1 MHWSPS
7 SSVDLS
13 HVDEVLYLAN
23 VGDSR
28 AVLSRKGGSS
38 VIQLTVDHKPGSES
52 ESVRILAHNGT
63 IYRVANLKNEPDPQ
77 MVIAMNSQEVLRL
90 ASLTQEPMVLYAGPI
105 RVRPGGLSVSR
116 TIGDIEAKSIKY
128 GGKSGV
134 VIPTPEVHSHRISTG
149 DEFLIMASDGIF
161 DGLSNEELVR
171 SVYQSVKAEASLLV
185 LPANQ
190 DDLKAAYE
198 TVLDAVVQA
207 LMRDSLLGKSEDN
220 ITVIMII
227 FPDFLEHIK
236 HSFRVS
242 L

>member
-1 MHWSPS
+1 M
-7 SSVDLS
+7 SVNLSDL
-13 HVDEVLYLAN
+13 DDILYLAN

-38 VIQLTVDHKPGSES
+38 IIQLTVDHKPGSES

-63 IYRVANLKNEPDPQ
+63 IYRVANLRNEPDPQ
-77 MVIAMNSQEVLRL
+77 MVIAMNNQEVLRL

-116 TIGDIEAKSIKY
+116 TIGDIEAKSLKY

-134 VIPTPEVHSHRISTG
+134 VIPNPEIHSHRITSG
-149 DEFLIMASDGIF
+149 DEFLILASDGIF
-161 DGLSNEELVR
+161 DGLSNEEVVR
-171 SVYQSVKAEASLLV
+171 SVYLTARNEASQYV
-185 LPANQ
+185 LPSNS
-190 DDLKAAYE
+190 DELKAAFE
-198 TVLDAVVQA
+198 AVLDSVVQA

-227 FPDFLEHIK
+227 FPDFLEHIRT
-236 HSFRVS
+236 SFRVS